1 MTHPPTVGTAPQ
13 PAPAPAPAHTPVP
26 AQPHAQPP
34 APPGGPA
41 AGTRAEIVR
50 RLRTAAT
57 TEPGRLQIIGAV
69 LAALLVVFGAVTAL
83 EVSDRE
89 AAADDVVGR
98 SQPLSR
104 DAASV
109 YRSLA
114 DANTA
119 ASTGFL
125 SGAEEPREVKERY
138 EKDIARASRLL
149 VTAATHTDAD
159 SESGRQIAHLNE
171 HLPRYTGYIETA
183 RANNRLGHPLGG
195 AYLRFASD
203 LMTEDL
209 LPAARKLHLAE
220 SSRLR
225 ADYDDARFWPLASV
239 ATGVAALAFLGWA
252 QRRNYRRT
260 HRVFNRGLLAA
271 TVAAGLVTV
280 WLVGA
285 QALAGAR
292 LDDAE
297 VHAQRSLDVLSEAR
311 IQALQ
316 ARASE
321 NLTLVAR
328 GAVLTDD
335 GRSDKYAVE
344 YAQAM
349 ERLGTSLDSALRHAD
364 DTAGREPVEKAAGTV
379 STWRTRH
386 AGVTRADQGG
396 DYDGAV
402 ERVIGAEGSTNESFD
417 ALDTALAEA
426 LEHEQ
431 QEFTA
436 SAKAAGSAFTDLAA
450 GAALL
455 AVLGAV
461 AAVLGIN
468 RRLSEYR

>member
-13 PAPAPAPAHTPVP
+13 PAPAPAPAP
-26 AQPHAQPP
+26 AS
-34 APPGGPA
+34 APPPLPGPGA
-41 AGTRAEIVR
+41 AGFGSRAEVVR
-50 RLRTAAT
+50 RLRAAAT

-69 LAALLVVFGAVTAL
+69 LAALMVVFGAVTAL
-83 EVSDRE
+83 EVSARS

-98 SQPLSR
+98 SQPLSQ

-171 HLPRYTGYIETA
+171 HLPRYTGYMETA

-220 SSRLR
+220 STRLR
-225 ADYDDARFWPLASV
+225 ADYDEARFWPLASV
-239 ATGVAALAFLGWA
+239 ASGLAALAVLGWA

-260 HRVFNRGLLAA
+260 NRVFNRGLLVT
-271 TVAAGLVTV
+271 TVAAGLVMV
-280 WLVGA
+280 WLVAA

-292 LDDAE
+292 LNDAE
-297 VHAQRSLDVLSEAR
+297 VHAQRSLDVLGEAR
-311 IQALQ
+311 VQALQ

-335 GRSDKYAVE
+335 GKADKYAVE
-344 YAQAM
+344 YAEAM
-349 ERLGTSLDSALRHAD
+349 DRLGESLDGALRHAD
-364 DTAGREPVEKAAGTV
+364 DTAGRTPVEKAAETV
-379 STWRTRH
+379 ATWRTRH
-386 AGVTRADQGG
+386 ADVTKADQGG

-402 ERVIGAEGSTNESFD
+402 TRVIGGEGSTNESFD

-426 LEHEQ
+426 LDHEQ
-431 QEFTA
+431 REFTA
-436 SAKAAGSAFTDLAA
+436 SARSAGSAFTGLAA

>member
-1 MTHPPTVGTAPQ
+1 MGTAPQ
-13 PAPAPAPAHTPVP
+13 PAPAPAPGP
-26 AQPHAQPP
+26 APARPP
-34 APPGGPA
+34 AGPGPA
-41 AGTRAEIVR
+41 GPGAVSRAEIVR
-50 RLRTAAT
+50 RLRAAAT
-57 TEPGRLQIIGAV
+57 TEPGRLQIVGAV
-69 LAALLVVFGAVTAL
+69 LAALMVVFGAVTAL
-83 EVSDRE
+83 EVSDRA
-89 AAADDVVGR
+89 AAADDVVSR

-149 VTAATHTDAD
+149 VTAATHTDSD

-171 HLPRYTGYIETA
+171 LLPRYTGYVETA

-220 SSRLR
+220 STRLR
-225 ADYDDARFWPLASV
+225 ADYDDPRFWPLASV
-239 ATGVAALAFLGWA
+239 AAGVAALAVLGWA

-260 HRVFNRGLLAA
+260 HRVFNHGLLAT
-271 TVAAGLVTV
+271 TVAAALVTG

-335 GRSDKYAVE
+335 GKDDKYAVE

-349 ERLGTSLDSALRHAD
+349 ERLGSSLDDALRHAD
-364 DTAGREPVEKAAGTV
+364 DTAGRTPVEKAVETV
-379 STWRTRH
+379 AAWRTRH
-386 AGVTRADQGG
+386 TDVTKADQGG

-402 ERVIGAEGSTNESFD
+402 ARVIGGEGSTNESFD
-417 ALDTALAEA
+417 SLDTALTEA

-431 QEFTA
+431 REFTA
-436 SAKAAGSAFTDLAA
+436 SAKAAGSAFTGLAA

-461 AAVLGIN
+461 TAVLGIN